1 MIDVYTMNLENGQKY
16 IILDTIVKN
25 NNNYLIFVNDNNDKD
40 LRIRKVIMENNQEMV
55 VKLDSDEEVKDILN
69 EFYNKHKGEN

>member
-1 MIDVYTMNLENGQKY
+1 MIDVYTMNLENNQKY

-40 LRIRKVIMENNQEMV
+40 LRVRKVIMENNQEMV

>member
-40 LRIRKVIMENNQEMV
+40 LRVRKVIMENNQEMV